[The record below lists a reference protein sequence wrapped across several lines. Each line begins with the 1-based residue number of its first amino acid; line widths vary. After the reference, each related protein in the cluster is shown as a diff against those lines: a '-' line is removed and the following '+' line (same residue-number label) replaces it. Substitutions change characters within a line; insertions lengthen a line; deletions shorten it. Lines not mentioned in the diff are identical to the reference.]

1 MRVWSSIVS
10 LVLLFS
16 GLLFR
21 TVFLTLLSGGRCFR
35 DGLLFY
41 RVSGA
46 CFGCVY
52 IVDYCDVHPCFGL
65 KDLGVEEAQNWMINL
80 VKRGTSQTDQ
90 EGLENPVCT
99 P

>member
-1 MRVWSSIVS
+1 MVC
-10 LVLLFS
+10 
-16 GLLFR
+16 
-21 TVFLTLLSGGRCFR
+21 LTLLSGERYFR
-35 DGLLFY
+35 GGLLFY

-52 IVDYCDVHPCFGL
+52 IVDCCDVHPCFGL
-65 KDLGVEEAQNWMINL
+65 KDLGVKEAHNWLINL

-90 EGLENPVCT
+90 EGLTDPLCT